1 MSLSFCT
8 LLLVRVDLRESAASF
23 TGRDTMDRQMLKMSF
38 ALALIGVVMLA
49 SCQKAYHQPNERY
62 VMVAANIQLPYWV
75 EASAGFMDAARVL
88 GVKADVV
95 GPNNYDPDE
104 ELADFQKAVATH
116 PTGILLSPA
125 QPKLFDAAI
134 DAAIREGIPVITMDS
149 DAPNSARVLFIGTN
163 NTAAGAEAGRHMA
176 DLLHEHGNVVII
188 TIPGQLNQEER
199 LRGAQEALSA
209 YPRIKVIATLND
221 QGQTEKADDEFSALL
236 AKNKKIDGVL
246 CLEASGGPGA
256 AEVLHRLSLKGK
268 IKIVAFDK
276 TPETLDWI
284 SRGTVDGTIAQKP
297 YTMSYYGLTFLD
309 DLHHNAV
316 HLFRDWRT
324 APASPL
330 PSDVETGTAWVDS
343 SNVASFQAAVAS
355 YQHPFASM

>member
-1 MSLSFCT
+1 MHRQ
-8 LLLVRVDLRESAASF
+8 RV
-23 TGRDTMDRQMLKMSF
+23 GISF
-38 ALALIGVVMLA
+38 AVALAGVVLLT
-49 SCQKAYHQPNERY
+49 SCQKSYHQPTERY
-62 VMVAANIQLPYWV
+62 VLVASNIQLPYWV

-95 GPNNYDPDE
+95 GPNNYDPNQ
-104 ELADFQKAVATH
+104 ELADFQKAVASH
-116 PTGILLSPA
+116 PSGILLSPA
-125 QPKLFDAAI
+125 QPQLFDAAI
-134 DAAIREGIPVITMDS
+134 KSAIGQGIPVITMDS
-149 DAPNSARVLFIGTN
+149 DAPDSRRILFIGTN

-176 DLLHEHGNVVII
+176 ELLHEHGNVVII

-199 LRGAQEALSA
+199 LRGAQEALAA

-221 QGQTEKADDEFSALL
+221 QGQTETADDEFSDLL
-236 AKNKKIDGVL
+236 AKKKKIDGVL

-284 SRGTVDGTIAQKP
+284 SRGAIDGTIAQKP

-324 APASPL
+324 APSSPL
-330 PSDVETGTAWVDS
+330 PTDVETGTAWVDPN
-343 SNVASFQAAVAS
+343 NVASFKAATAS